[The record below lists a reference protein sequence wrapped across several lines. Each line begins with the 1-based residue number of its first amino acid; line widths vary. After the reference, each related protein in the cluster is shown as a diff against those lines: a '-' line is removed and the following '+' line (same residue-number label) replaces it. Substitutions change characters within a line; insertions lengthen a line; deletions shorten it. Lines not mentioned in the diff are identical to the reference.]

1 MGQSCLISPDGGN
14 DAAVYGVLAWLEGV
28 RISQGTADYAAGA
41 AQKKMIRAAYT
52 RGFRTRTRIALTS
65 DIRHKWDLGVQIGE
79 LLSHPGF

>member
-1 MGQSCLISPDGGN
+1 MLRFTEFWPG
-14 DAAVYGVLAWLEGV
+14 LEGV

-52 RGFRTRTRIALTS
+52 RLWGFRTRTRIALTS

-79 LLSHPGF
+79 LLSDASR

>member
-41 AQKKMIRAAYT
+41 AQKKDDPGRVHFW
-52 RGFRTRTRIALTS
+52 GFLTRTRIALTS
-65 DIRHKWDLGVQIGE
+65 HIRQGWFDRRSRGLPRCQ
-79 LLSHPGF
+79 